1 MTKNQ
6 TLNKITRF
14 HKEWINFVE
23 VYALNKNQKL
33 YSEDFVQAMYLK
45 LLKSK
50 TFDYKKLYVD
60 NKINYQKLKGY
71 ILRTL
76 KSIMIDDH
84 KKKAIQTVRLSEKF
98 NPPDIIEVKENLE
111 VVFKKIEKTINN
123 MYWYD
128 KKMLNLYVY
137 HIPSIR
143 KISTAT
149 TISSKSVFKTLKR
162 CKLTIKKE
170 IANEYYYG
178 KTG

>member
-1 MTKNQ
+1 MTNNQ
-6 TLNKITRF
+6 VITDIARY
-14 HKEWINFVE
+14 HQEWIMFV
-23 VYALNKNQKL
+23 VKNSITNSQKRNP
-33 YSEDFVQAMYLK
+33 EDFVQDAYIKILK
-45 LLKSK
+45 HSL
-50 TFDYKKLYVD
+50 FDPVKYYKND
-60 NKINYQKLKGY
+60 GKINRKYFF
-71 ILRTL
+71 RTL
-76 KSIMIDDH
+76 KSLIIDDY
-84 KKKAIQTVRLSEKF
+84 KKKKIKTISLNSNIDHPE
-98 NPPDIIEVKENLE
+98 ENDTKNQME
-111 VVFKKIEKTINN
+111 VVFNKIEKTISN

-170 IANEYYYG
+170 IAKEYYYG